1 MRGMNRVT
9 LIGNL
14 GAEPEKRVLEGG
26 VSVVKLSVATS
37 ESFKDEQGARIS
49 HTEWHTV
56 ILWRGLA
63 DMAEKYMHK
72 GSLVCVEGKIR
83 ARSYEDKNGEKRVAY
98 EIVADSVIMLD
109 KPNG

>member
-14 GAEPEKRVLEGG
+14 GNDPEKRVLEGG
-26 VSVVKLSVATS
+26 VSVAKLSVATS
-37 ESFKDEQGARIS
+37 ESYKDDMGGRVN

-63 DMAEKYMHK
+63 DMAGSYLHK
-72 GSLVCVEGKIR
+72 GSLVCIEGKIR
-83 ARSYEDKNGEKRVAY
+83 ARAYEDKNGEKRTAY
-98 EIVADSVIMLD
+98 EIVADSVLMLD
-109 KPNG
+109 KPGV